1 MTSTVL
7 CPERKKNAAA
17 FLDRLHTDGGLQ
29 RQVKSRATGGNSAV
43 AEIINVAA
51 EEGFDFGESD
61 YLAAVADKVDSEH
74 AAAPNMMATCC
85 CVHTSNTS
93 SSTSRSLTPKL

>member
-7 CPERKKNAAA
+7 LPERKKNAVA
-17 FLDRLHTDGGLQ
+17 FLDRVKSDGGLQ
-29 RQVKSRATGGNSAV
+29 RQIRSRTTGGASAV

-51 EEGFDFGESD
+51 EEGFDFGEPE
-61 YLAAVADKVDSEH
+61 YLAAVADSIDSEH

-93 SSTSRSLTPKL
+93 SSKPRSLKPKL